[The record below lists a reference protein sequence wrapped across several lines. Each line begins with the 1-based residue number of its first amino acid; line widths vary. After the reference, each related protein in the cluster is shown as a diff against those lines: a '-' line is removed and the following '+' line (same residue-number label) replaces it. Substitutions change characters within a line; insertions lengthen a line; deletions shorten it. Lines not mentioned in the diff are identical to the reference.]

1 MSSKYDR
8 HYDLELDEIEAH
20 SLEVPCNIED
30 IGTKTYNFHIDND
43 PEHGFV
49 YLCGNY
55 DNNPEYDTPF
65 FMNPEDAYKLGQ
77 LIANSAMNVMIN
89 MQRLNIH
96 KDIKDKIKTILEKYE
111 VVSFDILPDKLWTI
125 DPTDQFYGMM
135 VFVLSIKYKQ
145 DDEVAELSAR
155 IMSDY
160 VKDKPT
166 YLDLLESKVKE
177 NYNISKEVINFHIN
191 KYKDLYNF
199 MMKKWDKFIKT
210 TDMEKVN
217 LSNTISP
224 LKREMADVQHI
235 SQEITKKIKEEQER
249 MKKEDK

>member
-1 MSSKYDR
+1 
-8 HYDLELDEIEAH
+8 
-20 SLEVPCNIED
+20 
-30 IGTKTYNFHIDND
+30 
-43 PEHGFV
+43 
-49 YLCGNY
+49 
-55 DNNPEYDTPF
+55 
-65 FMNPEDAYKLGQ
+65 
-77 LIANSAMNVMIN
+77 MNVMIN